1 MRSDY
6 LNQNSN
12 VSKGFEKLGDM
23 HLEIVDVTPTL
34 AATTYSNKDLMWQPA
49 TISNAVASIGNASFL
64 HSIVMTQKIGADK
77 NTDSID
83 LFFFGINPTSVT
95 GLGLADT
102 DASIETTDSEQ
113 KLFLESEFL
122 GNINL
127 SAPTLMPSTGAAN
140 GAAYLAVTNI
150 GLPLQSTSGSKDVYV
165 IGVMQS
171 KATTNPLTYADGD
184 LLLRFGI
191 MRD

>member
-6 LNQNSN
+6 LNANSN
-12 VSKGFEKLGDM
+12 VSKGFEKLADM

-34 AATTYSNKDLMWQPA
+34 AATTYTDKDLMWQPA
-49 TISNAVASIGNASFL
+49 TISGAVASAGNASFL
-64 HSIVMTQKIGADK
+64 HSITMTQKIGADK
-77 NTDSID
+77 NTDAID
-83 LFFFGINPTSVT
+83 LFFFGKNPTSVT

-113 KLFLESEFL
+113 KMFLDSEFL
-122 GNINL
+122 GKVSL
-127 SAPTLMPSTGAAN
+127 SEPTLMPSTGAAN
-140 GAAYLAVTNI
+140 GAAYLTVTNI
-150 GLPLQSTSGSKDVYV
+150 GLPLQAASSSTDVYF
-165 IGVMQS
+165 IGVMQQ

-184 LLLRFGI
+184 LLFRFGI